1 MKELLFFVLVCAL
14 ASPSEEAILSSVPP
28 HLLDCYRRG
37 GPDLGAPRRLDVFLS
52 LLRRLEL
59 SSRLDMRMF
68 SSALLRSLRLDG
80 IEESPN
86 TIESDYVLPFRASA
100 FQFHKYKLLM
110 ELFLPSQPELLDV
123 DESLTL
129 VEKCLLHKM
138 LSSSVQPWERGDE
151 NVVCPLSAQRR
162 QTMMPQSANRIISR
176 CPTEG
181 GVIKTEWG
189 TISPGTLVAAL
200 ASSLQP
206 QQVTISD
213 ILETDVFKEEISQA
227 LVDSAMDDW
236 YTEHA
241 VFDIDLQSSDTSNN
255 ISNLWAATLAG
266 DLAEVV
272 VNQGPRVGASEHRM
286 LVGSSNRWND
296 TLLPRDYYLFPPN
309 GTLPNWHFT
318 DAEILAGID
327 GLILASHLPTWITQR
342 RSLRLSQ
349 VLDMYYSNEG
359 VSFDTTVRACNRHA
373 LYSKIVNG
381 SHLMGETSRF
391 AHMLSLQQITVYI
404 PREEMERMSDAAA
417 TAFMNYVP
425 IILRDNHKECRKMFS
440 DVPSMDLIVATDG
453 SWKGYEIEQFMSW
466 IAKTLEVEA
475 HRSTIALVHGNN
487 GQWIVPPTT
496 NLTSFYSTISNST
509 TEWPVRLNL
518 PNVISR
524 IIQHSR
530 NRSLE
535 EIASMASAGHS
546 TVVLIVSPSDSLSSN
561 ELEQSR
567 VLMQS
572 LRRSFFDVFFAYVAQ
587 DTSDF
592 QNVNNEYLDYS
603 ELFITVNSNVMADVT
618 DAIYTNLVKTEIP
631 SRIFGSQCEVNST
644 EFLQA
649 QYEDFV
655 LPGRK
660 QTYRIHPFYLKQQP
674 IIKVQFRNDGQ
685 GQILVCMWRGADA
698 SRSCQTI
705 VEREIYIF
713 NLTDPCPSP
722 DFCPPAHF
730 VATAITTSNL
740 CAHDDCRLPNQV
752 GYYIHH
758 SGLRCLP
765 LLGSTAA
772 LTPFWQ
778 VHLALSLT
786 VSLIYHYYN
795 ETI

>member
-1 MKELLFFVLVCAL
+1 MKELLIFVVFCAL

-37 GPDLGAPRRLDVFLS
+37 GPELSAPHRLDVFLS

-59 SSRLDMRMF
+59 SSRLDMRLF
-68 SSALLRSLRLDG
+68 STTLLRSLRLDG

-110 ELFLPSQPELLDV
+110 ELFLPSQPDLLNV

-129 VEKCLLHKM
+129 VEKCLLHKL
-138 LSSSVQPWERGDE
+138 LSSTVQPWERGDE
-151 NVVCPLSAQRR
+151 NIVCPLSAQRR
-162 QTMMPQSANRIISR
+162 QTMIRQSANRIFSR
-176 CPTEG
+176 CPIEN

-189 TISPGTLVAAL
+189 TISSGTLVAAL
-200 ASSLQP
+200 ASALEP
-206 QQVTISD
+206 QRVTISD
-213 ILETDVFKEEISQA
+213 ILNANIFKEELSQA
-227 LVDSAMDDW
+227 LVDSAMEDW
-236 YTEHA
+236 YTELEE
-241 VFDIDLQSSDTSNN
+241 FDVEEQSSDANN
-255 ISNLWAATLAG
+255 ISNLWVATLAG

-272 VNQGPRVGASEHRM
+272 VNQGPRVGASEHRL

-309 GTLPNWHFT
+309 ATLPNWHFT

-327 GLILASHLPTWITQR
+327 GLILANYLPTWVEQR

-359 VSFDTTVRACNRHA
+359 VSFDTSVRACNRHA
-373 LYSKIVNG
+373 LYANIVNG
-381 SHLMGETSRF
+381 TQLLRETSRF

-404 PREEMERMSDAAA
+404 PRETMERMSEAAA

-425 IILRDNHKECRKMFS
+425 TILRENHQECRKMFS
-440 DVPSMDLIVATDG
+440 DVPSVDLIVATDG

-466 IAKTLEVEA
+466 IGNALEVEA
-475 HRSTIALVHGNN
+475 HSSTIALLHGNN
-487 GQWIVPPTT
+487 GLWIVPPTS
-496 NLTSFYSTISNST
+496 NLTSFYSTLSNST
-509 TEWPVRLNL
+509 IEWPNRLNL

-530 NRSLE
+530 NRTLE
-535 EIASMASAGHS
+535 EIAAMASAGHS
-546 TVVLIVSPSDSLSSN
+546 TVVLIISPTDRPSSD
-561 ELEQSR
+561 ELERSR
-567 VLMQS
+567 ILMQS
-572 LRRSFFDVFFAYVAQ
+572 LRRSFFDVYFAYVAV
-587 DTSDF
+587 DTTEF
-592 QNVNNEYLDYS
+592 QNINNEYMDYS
-603 ELFITVNSNVMADVT
+603 EMFISVNSNAMTDVIE
-618 DAIYTNLVKTEIP
+618 AIYTNLVKTEIP

-644 EFLQA
+644 EFFQV
-649 QYEDFV
+649 QYEDHV

-674 IIKVQFRNDGQ
+674 IIHVQFRNDGQ
-685 GQILVCMWRGADA
+685 GQILVCMWRGADV

-705 VEREIYIF
+705 VERETYVF

-730 VATAITTSNL
+730 VATTITTANL
-740 CAHDDCRLPNQV
+740 CAHDECRLPHQV
-752 GYYIHH
+752 GYYIEHA
-758 SGLRCLP
+758 GLRCLP
-765 LLGSTAA
+765 LLGAATAI
-772 LTPFWQ
+772 TPAWKTYIILS
-778 VHLALSLT
+778 VILSL
-786 VSLIYHYYN
+786 YYN
-795 ETI
+795 K

>member
-1 MKELLFFVLVCAL
+1 MKELLFFVLICAL

-28 HLLDCYRRG
+28 LLLDCYRRG
-37 GPDLGAPRRLDVFLS
+37 GPDLAAPHRLDVFLS

-59 SSRLDMRMF
+59 SSRLDMRLF
-68 SSALLRSLRLDG
+68 STTLLRSLRLDG

-110 ELFLPSQPELLDV
+110 EVFLPSQPDILNV

-129 VEKCLLHKM
+129 IEKCLLHKM
-138 LSSSVQPWERGDE
+138 LSSTVQPWERGDE
-151 NVVCPLSAQRR
+151 NEVCPLSAQRR
-162 QTMMPQSANRIISR
+162 QTMTRQSANRINSR
-176 CPTEG
+176 CPIED

-200 ASSLQP
+200 ASALEP

-213 ILETDVFKEEISQA
+213 ILKADIFKEEISQA
-227 LVDSAMDDW
+227 MVDSAMEDW
-236 YTEHA
+236 YTEHEE
-241 VFDIDLQSSDTSNN
+241 FDIDDQSSDTNNN
-255 ISNLWAATLAG
+255 ISNLWVATLAG

-272 VNQGPRVGASEHRM
+272 VNQGPLVGASEHRM

-327 GLILASHLPTWITQR
+327 GLILANYLPTWVGQR
-342 RSLRLSQ
+342 RSLGLSQ

-359 VSFDTTVRACNRHA
+359 VSFNTTVRACNRHA
-373 LYSKIVNG
+373 LYASIVNG
-381 SHLMGETSRF
+381 SQLIRETSRF

-404 PREEMERMSDAAA
+404 PRKEMERMSEAAA

-425 IILRDNHKECRKMFS
+425 TILRNNHQECRITFS
-440 DVPSMDLIVATDG
+440 DVPSIDLIVATDG
-453 SWKGYEIEQFMSW
+453 SWTGYEIEQFMSW
-466 IAKTLEVEA
+466 IGNALEVEA
-475 HRSTIALVHGNN
+475 HSSTIALLHGNN
-487 GQWIVPPTT
+487 GRWIVSPTS

-509 TEWPVRLNL
+509 IEWPNRLNL

-530 NRSLE
+530 NSTLE
-535 EIASMASAGHS
+535 EIAAMASAGHS
-546 TVVLIVSPSDSLSSN
+546 TVVLIISPTDRPSSE

-572 LRRSFFDVFFAYVAQ
+572 LRRSFFDIYFAYVAL
-587 DTSDF
+587 DTTDF

-603 ELFITVNSNVMADVT
+603 ELFITVNSNALADVI
-618 DAIYTNLVKTEIP
+618 DAIYTNLVKTDIP
-631 SRIFGSQCEVNST
+631 SRIFGSQCEVNGT
-644 EFLQA
+644 EFMQV
-649 QYEDFV
+649 QYEDHV

-674 IIKVQFRNDGQ
+674 IIHVQFRNDGQ
-685 GQILVCMWRGADA
+685 GQILVCMWRGADV
-698 SRSCQTI
+698 SRICQTI
-705 VEREIYIF
+705 VERETYIV
-713 NLTDPCPSP
+713 NITDPCPSP
-722 DFCPPAHF
+722 GFCPPAHF
-730 VATAITTSNL
+730 IATTITTSNL
-740 CAHDDCRLPNQV
+740 CAHDQCRLPHQV
-752 GYYIHH
+752 GYYIQH

-765 LLGSTAA
+765 LLGSAA
-772 LTPFWQ
+772 SVSPFWKA
-778 VHLALSLT
+778 HIALSLM
-786 VSLIYHYYN
+786 VSLMYLTY
-795 ETI
+795 